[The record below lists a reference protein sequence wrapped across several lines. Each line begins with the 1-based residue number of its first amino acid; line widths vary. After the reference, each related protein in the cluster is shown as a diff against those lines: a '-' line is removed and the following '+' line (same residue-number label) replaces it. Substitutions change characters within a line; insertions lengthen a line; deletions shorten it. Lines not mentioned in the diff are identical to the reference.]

1 MGTPITFC
9 FICPYPIII
18 FAIYSIISASL
29 NLKPSTINI
38 YSMHTHLHLFPLT
51 IYCLSHPSLYWL
63 QLPYGVDVCRIPYAH
78 LILLSIHPRFHKLFY
93 PTEMQHLISVSQSL
107 YLIISLDSHSF
118 SLLFFICRFMIQ
130 MSIYIIFAFLPF
142 VTIFYS
148 IFLQSYLRLYLLFLF
163 HFGEFNAQN
172 IKDKFFKVF
181 LLII

>member
-1 MGTPITFC
+1 MHLFHLYVSLLLLSLQLYYTRFVSFAFMGTPITFY
-9 FICPYPIII
+9 FICPYLIIVFAIYFII

-63 QLPYGVDVCRIPYAH
+63 QLPYGVDVCRILYAR

-107 YLIISLDSHSF
+107 YLIIS
-118 SLLFFICRFMIQ
+118 
-130 MSIYIIFAFLPF
+130 
-142 VTIFYS
+142 
-148 IFLQSYLRLYLLFLF
+148 
-163 HFGEFNAQN
+163 
-172 IKDKFFKVF
+172 
-181 LLII
+181 